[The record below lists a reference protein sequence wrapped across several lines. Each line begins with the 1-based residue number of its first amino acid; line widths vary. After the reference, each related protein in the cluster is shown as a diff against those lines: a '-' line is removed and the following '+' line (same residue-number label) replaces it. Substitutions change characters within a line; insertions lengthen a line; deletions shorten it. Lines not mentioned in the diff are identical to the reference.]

1 MNKSVIGWVKV
12 PVNWGVQRFTNY
24 ISLIEQERLILAA
37 YEAEQSRLEWE
48 RMNRKAHAA
57 IYNLEVYQRKSSR
70 NEFIVFV

>member
-1 MNKSVIGWVKV
+1 MKV

-48 RMNRKAHAA
+48 RMNRKANAA

-70 NEFIVFV
+70 NEFIFFV